1 MAIAM
6 GRPLTQRLAGTFT
19 LLNAVSALLL
29 LVGGLGLARLLA
41 APRFG
46 VALVLVTL
54 LATVPLSL
62 ILIVKLRFGVY
73 LLFVVSMTIIAVKRL
88 AWEMEV
94 GLLVEALEGVLAVG
108 MALAIVSRRDAWRL
122 RSPLTG
128 VVLLFVFFQTLMAL
142 HPGLPTM
149 FNVVYALREP
159 VNLAVPFF
167 AALYLIRDRRQLRSF
182 LYFWLATAVVIA
194 LYGLKQAFIGLSNWE
209 AAWLSVSRT
218 HLLYDRI
225 RIFSTLGSADAM
237 GMHMAVSIVVALGL
251 AFSTRALLLRYGC
264 LAMVPL
270 FLAANLYTLTRGAYV
285 AVLVGVLSLAML
297 TRNRGLLLALLLAG
311 AGVVGWYQM
320 NEGSLLASRILTMF
334 SPEEDE
340 SYTVRQ
346 NYIQTYLPTILDRP
360 FGLGPNTSGRQGWVL
375 LEWGGIDP
383 TQVQSLAGVPTD
395 NYYFRIA
402 LENGWVG
409 LLMFLV
415 LLAFVFVRGG
425 LIFIRSRD
433 PLVRGAAAAFLASYA
448 AMIVSSMSN
457 NYFSHLDLRLF
468 FWFSMGV
475 LANLPWIEAVGEQ
488 EQPEVSRAEAAD
500 AYPGRQPWATPF
512 GPPTRVPQW

>member
-1 MAIAM
+1 
-6 GRPLTQRLAGTFT
+6 
-19 LLNAVSALLL
+19 
-29 LVGGLGLARLLA
+29 
-41 APRFG
+41 
-46 VALVLVTL
+46 
-54 LATVPLSL
+54 
-62 ILIVKLRFGVY
+62 
-73 LLFVVSMTIIAVKRL
+73 
-88 AWEMEV
+88 
-94 GLLVEALEGVLAVG
+94 
-108 MALAIVSRRDAWRL
+108 
-122 RSPLTG
+122 
-128 VVLLFVFFQTLMAL
+128 
-142 HPGLPTM
+142 
-149 FNVVYALREP
+149 
-159 VNLAVPFF
+159 
-167 AALYLIRDRRQLRSF
+167 
-182 LYFWLATAVVIA
+182 
-194 LYGLKQAFIGLSNWE
+194 
-209 AAWLSVSRT
+209 
-218 HLLYDRI
+218 
-225 RIFSTLGSADAM
+225 
-237 GMHMAVSIVVALGL
+237 
-251 AFSTRALLLRYGC
+251 
-264 LAMVPL
+264 
-270 FLAANLYTLTRGAYV
+270 
-285 AVLVGVLSLAML
+285 
-297 TRNRGLLLALLLAG
+297 
-311 AGVVGWYQM
+311 M